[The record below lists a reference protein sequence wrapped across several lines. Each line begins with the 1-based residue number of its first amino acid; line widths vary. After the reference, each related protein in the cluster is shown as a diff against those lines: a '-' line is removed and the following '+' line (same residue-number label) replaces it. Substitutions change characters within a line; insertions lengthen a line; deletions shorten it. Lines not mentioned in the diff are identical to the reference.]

1 MREGMRGRTGGGE
14 DTYHN
19 TPLSASENIQGH
31 WRLFRRPQILLS
43 SASSV
48 GSRVCVA
55 WIRNRGGDE
64 EGKDRKKS
72 EMCLSPAL
80 SLSFLSP
87 VPQETLVLRL
97 RDVSFLNGSIFCVV
111 RVVLRRGVCPCCA
124 LACVLLGPG
133 RKAGDRER
141 VR

>member
-1 MREGMRGRTGGGE
+1 MGRISITTHHLVLPKTFKVTGVFSVDRKFSCLQHLVLGRE
-14 DTYHN
+14 
-19 TPLSASENIQGH
+19 
-31 WRLFRRPQILLS
+31 
-43 SASSV
+43 
-48 GSRVCVA
+48 CVA

-64 EGKDRKKS
+64 EGKDREKS

-111 RVVLRRGVCPCCA
+111 RVVLRRGVCPYCA